1 VMTDGDLDVLT
12 LGMMMGEVAPPW
24 AGAGFGDGRGLVLFP
39 SGSMTI
45 FALALARLGTRV
57 GLLSRVGDDDLGR
70 WMRERVE
77 EAGIDTGGVATI
89 AGQLTPLA
97 LASVDAGGNKAFSY
111 YRFAG
116 SSDPLA
122 TLRAA
127 DVPDAVLRRARVFD
141 FGEASLRSPLMRT
154 ETLILAQRA
163 RDLGLAICYTPNF
176 RASAWGGGADEAA
189 EVQRQALALADVTL
203 MNAEEGELLAGVS
216 DPNGAACHIVA
227 LGPSIVVITA
237 GREGAVVA
245 ADSALTSIPA
255 VPVDVVFDIGAGDSF
270 HAGFLA
276 VWRPG
281 GDPFAAARFAT
292 HAAALKIGREPLPE
306 LLPTRDEVVAAME
319 AAGTRGR
326 GQSVCVPG
334 NH

>member
-1 VMTDGDLDVLT
+1 MTGADLDVLT
-12 LGMMMGEVAPPW
+12 LGMMMGEVAPPR

-45 FALALARLGTRV
+45 FALALARLGSRV

-77 EAGIDTGGVATI
+77 DAGIDTGGVATV

-97 LASVDAGGNKAFSY
+97 LASVDAMGNKSFSY

-116 SSDPLA
+116 ISDPLA

-127 DVPDAVLRRARVFD
+127 DVPDTALLRARVFD
-141 FGEASLRSPLMRT
+141 FGEASLRSPLMRA
-154 ETLILAQRA
+154 ETLLLAQRA
-163 RDLGLAICYTPNF
+163 RILGLVVCYTPNY
-176 RASAWGGGADEAA
+176 RASAWSGGSVEAA
-189 EVQRQALALADVTL
+189 DVQRQALALADVVL
-203 MNAEEGELLAGVS
+203 MNAEESELLSGCS
-216 DPNGAACHIVA
+216 DPNAAAHRILA
-227 LGPSIVVITA
+227 LGPSVVVITS
-237 GREGAVVA
+237 GSRGAIVA
-245 ADSALTSIPA
+245 VDGELTSIPA

-276 VWRPG
+276 IWRPG
-281 GDPFAAARFAT
+281 GDPIEAARFAA

-306 LLPTRDEVVAAME
+306 VLPMRDEVVTAME
-319 AAGTRGR
+319 KAGVGGSSQFPRP
-326 GQSVCVPG
+326 S
-334 NH
+334 

>member
-1 VMTDGDLDVLT
+1 MTDADLDVLT
-12 LGMMMGEVAPPW
+12 LGMMMGEVAPPR

-77 EAGIDTGGVATI
+77 DAGIDTGGVATV

-97 LASVDAGGNKAFSY
+97 LASVDATGNKSFSY

-116 SSDPLA
+116 ISDPLA

-127 DVPDAVLRRARVFD
+127 DVPDSALRRARVFD
-141 FGEASLRSPLMRT
+141 FGEASLRSPLMRA
-154 ETLILAQRA
+154 ETLLLAQRA
-163 RDLGLAICYTPNF
+163 RDLGLAVCYTPNY
-176 RASAWGGGADEAA
+176 RASAWSGGPDEAA
-189 EVQRQALALADVTL
+189 DVQRRALALADVAL
-203 MNAEEGELLAGVS
+203 MNAEESELLSGSS
-216 DPNGAACHIVA
+216 DPDAAARRIVA
-227 LGPSIVVITA
+227 LGPSVVVITS
-237 GREGAVVA
+237 GREGAIVA
-245 ADSALTSIPA
+245 TDGALTAIPA

-281 GDPFAAARFAT
+281 GDPIAAARFAT
-292 HAAALKIGREPLPE
+292 HAAALKISREPLPE

-319 AAGTRGR
+319 ARGAGGSGHSRA
-326 GQSVCVPG
+326 S
-334 NH
+334 

>member
-1 VMTDGDLDVLT
+1 MIDADLDVLT
-12 LGMMMGEVAPPW
+12 LGMMMGEVAPPR

-70 WMRERVE
+70 WMRARVAA
-77 EAGIDTGGVATI
+77 AGIDTDGVATV

-97 LASVDAGGNKAFSY
+97 LASVDAMGNKSFSY

-116 SSDPLA
+116 ISDPLA
-122 TLRAA
+122 TLRAT
-127 DVPDAVLRRARVFD
+127 DVPDAALRRARVFD
-141 FGEASLRSPLMRT
+141 FGEASLRSAVMRA
-154 ETLILAQRA
+154 ETLTLAHRA
-163 RDLGLAICYTPNF
+163 RELGLAVCYTPNY
-176 RASAWGGGADEAA
+176 RVSAWGGGAAEAA
-189 EVQRQALALADVTL
+189 AAQRHALALADVTL
-203 MNAEEGELLAGVS
+203 MNAEESALLSGCS
-216 DPNGAACHIVA
+216 DPDAAARRIVA
-227 LGPSIVVITA
+227 LGPSVVVITS
-237 GREGAVVA
+237 GSDGAIVA
-245 ADSALTSIPA
+245 MNGEMTRVPA

-276 VWRPG
+276 AWHPG
-281 GDPFAAARFAT
+281 GDPLAAAQFAA

-319 AAGTRGR
+319 AAGPE
-326 GQSVCVPG
+326 SVINLLV
-334 NH
+334 

>member
-1 VMTDGDLDVLT
+1 MTDADLDVLT
-12 LGMMMGEVAPPW
+12 LGMMMGEVAPPR

-57 GLLSRVGDDDLGR
+57 GLLSRVGADDLGR
-70 WMRERVE
+70 WMRARVE
-77 EAGIDTGGVATI
+77 EAGIDTEGVSTV

-97 LASVDAGGNKAFSY
+97 LASVDATGNKSFSY

-116 SSDPLA
+116 VSDPLA

-127 DVPDAVLRRARVFD
+127 DVPDAALRRARVFD
-141 FGEASLRSPLMRT
+141 FGEASLRSPVMRA
-154 ETLILAQRA
+154 ETLTLAQRA
-163 RDLGLAICYTPNF
+163 RKLGLAVCYTPNY
-176 RASAWGGGADEAA
+176 RVSAWSGGGAEAA
-189 EVQRQALALADVTL
+189 DVQRDALVLADVTL
-203 MNAEEGELLAGVS
+203 MNTEESALLSGCS
-216 DPNGAACHIVA
+216 DANAAARRIVA
-227 LGPSIVVITA
+227 LGPSVVVITS
-237 GREGAVVA
+237 GSEGAIVA
-245 ADSALTSIPA
+245 VNGEINRVPA

-276 VWRPG
+276 AWRPG
-281 GDPFAAARFAT
+281 GDPLAAARFAA

-319 AAGTRGR
+319 AAEA
-326 GQSVCVPG
+326 
-334 NH
+334 